1 MALLHDAV
9 LITNTYNTN
18 TNTNTNTE
26 THIIEIYDNT

>member
-18 TNTNTNTE
+18 TNTNTE
-26 THIIEIYDNT
+26 THITEIYDNT

>member
-9 LITNTYNTN
+9 LITNTHN